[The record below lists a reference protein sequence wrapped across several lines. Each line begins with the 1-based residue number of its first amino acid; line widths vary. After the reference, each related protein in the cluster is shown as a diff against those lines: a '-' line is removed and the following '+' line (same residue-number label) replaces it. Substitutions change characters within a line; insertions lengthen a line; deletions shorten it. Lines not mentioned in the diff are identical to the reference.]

1 MELLLG
7 SDNAEQDRRN
17 FFKTQLIFWVLA
29 ATDGHGKNFSIIQRA
44 LTLLAQKL
52 EPEVQ
57 SVSMPHR
64 IVRSEADLDAW
75 LTEVKKNVLDKLHK
89 WPVQT

>member
-17 FFKTQLIFWVLA
+17 FFKAQLIFWVLA
-29 ATDGHGKNFSIIQRA
+29 ATDGHGKNFSITQRA

-52 EPEVQ
+52 EYAT
-57 SVSMPHR
+57 
-64 IVRSEADLDAW
+64 RSAICFDAVPYRA
-75 LTEVKKNVLDKLHK
+75 L
-89 WPVQT
+89 

>member
-75 LTEVKKNVLDKLHK
+75 LTEVKKNVLNKLSK
-89 WPVQT
+89 WSVKI